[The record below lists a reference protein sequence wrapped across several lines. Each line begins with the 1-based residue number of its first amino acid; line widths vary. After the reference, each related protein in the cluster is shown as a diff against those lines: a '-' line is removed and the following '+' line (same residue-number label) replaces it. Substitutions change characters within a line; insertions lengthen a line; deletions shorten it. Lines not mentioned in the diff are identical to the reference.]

1 MPNSYDTF
9 LLTLRNV
16 YTAVQKDKCY
26 SLDDTGK
33 RFPTSKPSLR
43 QLKIL
48 SPLSYCN
55 RPCYK
60 VCPHGTKTI
69 CHFELTAGDPGIEA
83 DNSWKLYLVR
93 NVAMEKMC
101 VCVCVYIFFFLFLV
115 CG

>member
-16 YTAVQKDKCY
+16 YTAVQKDKCC
-26 SLDDTGK
+26 SFEVGNL
-33 RFPTSKPSLR
+33 FPVSSKPSLR

-69 CHFELTAGDPGIEA
+69 CHFELTAGNPGIEA

-101 VCVCVYIFFFLFLV
+101 VCVYIFFFFLFLV